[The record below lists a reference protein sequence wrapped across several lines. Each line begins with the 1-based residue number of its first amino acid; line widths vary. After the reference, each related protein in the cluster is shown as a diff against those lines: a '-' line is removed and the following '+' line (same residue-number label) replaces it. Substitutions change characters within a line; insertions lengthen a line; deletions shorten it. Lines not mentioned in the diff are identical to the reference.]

1 MKRRGNKSAATG
13 ENCVDPGR
21 RGKCPLADRPTED
34 VIGADAACPGWI
46 SSHSTPSCPV
56 PGRLPA
62 TRALPYPKDTMA
74 RDAIINILMT
84 AVSRSYCKL
93 PHSKGNT
100 VVTWL

>member
-34 VIGADAACPGWI
+34 VIGADGVSGMDILALDTG
-46 SSHSTPSCPV
+46 CPV
-56 PGRLPA
+56 PGGLPA

-84 AVSRSYCKL
+84 AVSRCL
-93 PHSKGNT
+93 
-100 VVTWL
+100 LQIAALER